1 MKQFEGAIV
10 KNYGK
15 EKMKPAK
22 AAPAAK
28 ATATAKPAKPMKSK
42 KQPHPN
48 AFEAVRKMM
57 KKGK

>member
-1 MKQFEGAIV
+1 M

-22 AAPAAK
+22 AASAVK
-28 ATATAKPAKPMKSK
+28 ATPKPTKPEKSK
-42 KQPHPN
+42 KQAHPN
-48 AFEAVRKMM
+48 AFEAMRKMM

>member
-1 MKQFEGAIV
+1 M

-22 AAPAAK
+22 AASAVK
-28 ATATAKPAKPMKSK
+28 ATPKPTKPEKSK

-48 AFEAVRKMM
+48 VFEVVRKMM

>member
-1 MKQFEGAIV
+1 MKQIEGAIV

-22 AAPAAK
+22 AASAVK
-28 ATATAKPAKPMKSK
+28 ATPKPTKPEKSK
-42 KQPHPN
+42 KQAHPN
-48 AFEAVRKMM
+48 AFEAMRKMM